1 MTGAE
6 YHSIKS
12 TPLCLF
18 YTLFYFNITISLF
31 WVRNINVSNCL
42 PELSLLFHVYVRY
55 YSPNFN
61 KLLSFSFLKRV
72 VVEKSSFEMTDLGL
86 SSGHLFDSVILA
98 KLLTWLLSLNVLI
111 CKVRI
116 VIVPFW
122 WSLRKV
128 FVFLHRILLFSKV
141 IPKEK
146 SWRDVSSMKR
156 AEYIMLTWTRPC
168 NTFILW
174 KDQNK
179 KIKVKF
185 ITGL

>member
-1 MTGAE
+1 MNSQARPSHNIFQWVSPHFLFWTFNFLNIWYWMTGAE

-86 SSGHLFDSVILA
+86 SSSHLFDSVILA

-122 WSLRKV
+122 WSL
-128 FVFLHRILLFSKV
+128 LRIKWDEMCKLNPESSDGDMV
-141 IPKEK
+141 INE
-146 SWRDVSSMKR
+146 
-156 AEYIMLTWTRPC
+156 
-168 NTFILW
+168 
-174 KDQNK
+174 
-179 KIKVKF
+179 
-185 ITGL
+185 